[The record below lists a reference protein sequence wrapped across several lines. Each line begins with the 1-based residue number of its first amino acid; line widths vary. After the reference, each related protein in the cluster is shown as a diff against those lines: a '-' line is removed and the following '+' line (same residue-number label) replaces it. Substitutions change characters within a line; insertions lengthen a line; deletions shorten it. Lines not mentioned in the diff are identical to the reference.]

1 MDHKECWVPKKIN
14 PEYSL
19 EALMLKLKLQNLG
32 HLMGTA
38 ASLEKPLMLGNKA
51 SITQEKKEV
60 TEDEMLR
67 WHHGLSGHETEQTL
81 GDSGGTE
88 EPGVLQ
94 SMGLQRVERDLR
106 IEQ

>member
-1 MDHKECWVPKKIN
+1 MLGAKEIN

-19 EALMLKLKLQNLG
+19 EGLMLKLKLQNLG

-38 ASLEKPLMLGNKA
+38 GSSEKPLMLGNKA
-51 SITQEKKEV
+51 SIRQEEEKEV
-60 TEDEMLR
+60 AEDEMVR
-67 WHHGLSGHETEQTL
+67 QHHGLSGRETEQTL

-94 SMGLQRVERDLR
+94 SMGLQSRT
-106 IEQ
+106 